1 MIAGL
6 QKPLIQ
12 FITSSRGFSELSASL
27 SEAFKAY
34 PALSLFLSFA
44 LTALLLS
51 VVAYVFLAM
60 VGDWAKDG
68 LSGILPSRG
77 WWQTL
82 GVFTAVYCVT
92 FIGGGMYSAHTKAS
106 SDFVSSHSGQ
116 ILTSSQL
123 EEHALRNLVVVE
135 TYDKNDRKLGTGS
148 GFFFKQNNLIVTN
161 EHVVGDGAWVLVRKP
176 NLSRRGFWGP
186 SSERE
191 EESYL
196 AKILYSNAERDIAL
210 LQVNYHN
217 DTFLVE
223 GSPDALWIGE
233 EVFAAGNPAGKEG
246 VFSSGV
252 FLDHHHSKSLKY
264 MKITAPLAPGSSGSA
279 VFNNKGEV
287 VGVAT
292 AISGDGTK
300 QIGIAMP
307 ITYALSAIKFHR
319 ESLRW
324 VSVTP
329 SELRP

>member
-1 MIAGL
+1 MITGL

-27 SEAFKAY
+27 SEALKAY
-34 PALSLFLSFA
+34 PALNLFISFA
-44 LTALLLS
+44 VTALLLS
-51 VVAYVFLAM
+51 VVVYVLGEM
-60 VGDWAKDG
+60 ISDWAKDG

-82 GVFTAVYCVT
+82 GVLGAVYCVT
-92 FIGGGMYSAHTKAS
+92 FIAGGMYSADANAPS
-106 SDFVSSHSGQ
+106 EFVPSHSGQ
-116 ILTSSQL
+116 ILTREEL
-123 EEHALRNLVVVE
+123 EKLALRNLVVVE
-135 TYDKNDRKLGTGS
+135 TYDKDDRKLGTGS

-176 NLSRRGFWGP
+176 NLARRGFWGRNA
-186 SSERE
+186 ERE

-196 AKILYSNAERDIAL
+196 AKILYSNAERDVAL

-223 GSPDALWIGE
+223 GSPDQLWIGE

-264 MKITAPLAPGSSGSA
+264 LKITAPLAPGSSGSA

-307 ITYALSAIKFHR
+307 ITYALGALKFYR

-324 VSVTP
+324 VSVRP
-329 SELRP
+329 SEFRP

>member
-27 SEAFKAY
+27 SEAFNAY
-34 PALSLFLSFA
+34 PGLSLFLLFA
-44 LTALLLS
+44 VTALLLS
-51 VVAYVFLAM
+51 VVAYVFGEM
-60 VGDWAKDG
+60 VSDWAKDG

-82 GVFTAVYCVT
+82 GAFTAVYCVT
-92 FIGGGMYSAHTKAS
+92 FIAGGMYSAERKESA
-106 SDFVSSHSGQ
+106 DFVSSHSGQ
-116 ILTSSQL
+116 ILTSSEL
-123 EEHALRNLVVVE
+123 KEHALRNLVVVE
-135 TYDKNDRKLGTGS
+135 TYDKNDRKLGIGS

-161 EHVVGDGAWVLVRKP
+161 EHVVGDGSWVLVRKP
-176 NLSRRGFWGP
+176 NLARTAFWGRD
-186 SSERE
+186 SEKE

-196 AKILYSNAERDIAL
+196 AKVLYSNAERDVAL

-223 GSPDALWIGE
+223 GSPDELWIGE

-252 FLDHHHSKSLKY
+252 FLDHHHSKSIKY
-264 MKITAPLAPGSSGSA
+264 MKFTAPLAPGSSGGA

-300 QIGIAMP
+300 QIGVAMP
-307 ITYALSAIKFHR
+307 ITYVLSALKFHR